1 MQIILASQSPSRASI
16 LRSAGVEPVLRPANV
31 DEASLIDSLGDA
43 APAEIVSQLAV
54 AKAKKIAPDF
64 PDDVVVGGDSMLLLD
79 GELQGKP
86 HTVDA
91 TIARWE
97 QQAGKTAELLTGH
110 CVIWGEQIHVE
121 TSKTTVRFAQA
132 TMADIRAYAATGEP
146 LECAGAFTLEAIGGW
161 FIDRIEGDPSSVIGL
176 SLPVVRRA
184 LYSFGLSVSE
194 LWTPQHASVDAKSS
208 QATASTAGA
217 EHLSPVTN

>member
-16 LRSAGVEPVLRPANV
+16 LRGAGVDPVLRPAHV
-31 DEASLIDSLGDA
+31 DEAAIIDGLYDA
-43 APAEIVSQLAV
+43 APAEVVSRLAV
-54 AKAKKIAPDF
+54 AKAQKIAPEF
-64 PDDVVVGGDSMLLLD
+64 PEDVIIGGDSMLLLD

-86 HTVDA
+86 HTVEA
-91 TIARWE
+91 TMERWRS
-97 QQAGKTAELLTGH
+97 QAGKTAELLTGH
-110 CVIWGEQIHVE
+110 CVLWGDQKHVE
-121 TSKTTVRFAQA
+121 TSRTTVRFAQA
-132 TMADIRAYAATGEP
+132 TTADIRAYANTGEP

-194 LWTPQHASVDAKSS
+194 FWPPAKTAA
-208 QATASTAGA
+208 ATDDSLAT
-217 EHLSPVTN
+217 VTN